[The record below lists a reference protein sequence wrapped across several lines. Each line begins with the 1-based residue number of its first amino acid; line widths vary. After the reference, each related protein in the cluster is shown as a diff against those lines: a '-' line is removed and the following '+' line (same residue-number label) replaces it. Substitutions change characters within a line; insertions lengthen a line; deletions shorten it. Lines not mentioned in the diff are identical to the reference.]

1 MTVREGREVW
11 LIDDLWNEI
20 QKEVDEANEAKK
32 DITINHVIALALH
45 QHFVIRDLQKLNI
58 ETDKER
64 IINELAKLGI
74 FCK

>member
-1 MTVREGREVW
+1 MTVREVREVC
-11 LIDDLWNEI
+11 LIDDLWDQVKN
-20 QKEVDEANEAKK
+20 EVDEANEAKK

-45 QHFVIRDLQKLNI
+45 QHFVIRDLQKLNV